1 MSKLIPASVL
11 NTRFDSGLPNI
22 FRDTLMYADRYATGG
37 DVAPLG
43 EKKSNDSSNDKE
55 AAPSLLRTQEEEDNN
70 VSIIN
75 KNKKKKINIEKMD
88 FSNYYRK

>member
-37 DVAPLG
+37 DVAPIG
-43 EKKSNDSSNDKE
+43 EKNSNDKG
-55 AAPSLLRTQEEEDNN
+55 EEDNN